1 MLTVGG
7 ALLPQFSPSELNK
20 PFLFFFAKVQF
31 QLGLDLSDPIP
42 TQPRSIPILLPEH
55 LFLLPLGDILLSD
68 KDSQWL
74 VTGYLS
80 VTLV

>member
-1 MLTVGG
+1 MGG

-20 PFLFFFAKVQF
+20 PFLFFAKVQF